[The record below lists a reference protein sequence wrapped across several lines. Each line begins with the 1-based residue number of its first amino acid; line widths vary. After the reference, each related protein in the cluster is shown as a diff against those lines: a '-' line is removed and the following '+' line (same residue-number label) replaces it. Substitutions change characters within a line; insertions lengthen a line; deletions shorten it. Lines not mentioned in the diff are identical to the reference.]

1 MAGGVGE
8 RGARWRRRGRD
19 LRGAG
24 ALGGGGV
31 PAGGCGGGGG
41 GPSWRVQVRV
51 RAGGLPSEGDD
62 RRWTSLPASNDSGF
76 DAEYE
81 VPREQ
86 RPINE
91 LASLKEDA
99 LSGWAC
105 LETSPYFLR
114 LGAMWLL
121 LGVVVGSPVSAVTFQ
136 PGKDPVEFTL
146 AAAAGA
152 AVAVM
157 LLSVRTY
164 LAWTYVGDRLFSAVV
179 EYEES
184 GWYDGQTWVK
194 TPEVL
199 TRDRLAGAYEVRP
212 VVGRLRNTLLGGAG
226 FVVAVFGALSG
237 VLGSNPLDPFRYE
250 DAYPRPDGEGE
261 LGYAVT
267 RDRTIDLGISH
278 REAMV
283 APAPGYDYDRFH
295 GAADEDDEGD
305 EWVDEEYEQYR
316 LRFAPAGGGREEL
329 SE

>member
-1 MAGGVGE
+1 
-8 RGARWRRRGRD
+8 
-19 LRGAG
+19 
-24 ALGGGGV
+24 
-31 PAGGCGGGGG
+31 
-41 GPSWRVQVRV
+41 
-51 RAGGLPSEGDD
+51 
-62 RRWTSLPASNDSGF
+62 
-76 DAEYE
+76 

-91 LASLKEDA
+91 LAALKEDA

-105 LETSPYFLR
+105 LETAPYWVR
-114 LGAMWLL
+114 LGAMWLA
-121 LGVVVGSPVSAVTFQ
+121 LGVVVGTPVSAVTFE

-212 VVGRLRNTLLGGAG
+212 VVGRLRSTLLGGAG
-226 FVVAVFGALSG
+226 FVIAVFGALTG
-237 VLGSNPLDPFRYE
+237 VLGANPLDPFRYE
-250 DAYPRPDGEGE
+250 DAYPRPDAEGE
-261 LGYAVT
+261 LGYAVM
-267 RDRTIDLGISH
+267 RDRSIDLGVSQ
-278 REAMV
+278 REALV
-283 APAPGYDYDRFH
+283 APAPGYDYGRFH
-295 GAADEDDEGD
+295 ADRGAQAQEDEEDEDEEDED
-305 EWVDEEYEQYR
+305 EWFDEEYAKYAR
-316 LRFAPAGGGREEL
+316 T
-329 SE
+329 